1 MKNIV
6 VLEDHPDVQQ
16 WVVQICKRVFPEGM
30 VTAISTVSEVHSLN
44 IGETDLMM
52 VDLNLPDGRGDSVI
66 CYAKTKKP
74 SVQCI
79 VLTSFDDDE
88 YLFSA
93 LKAGANG
100 YLLKDQQEDELVS
113 MLQGIVSDRPALS
126 PLIAMKLL
134 NQFHTIHQLGG
145 QQFELPD
152 DEGIEAN
159 LLHLTPRESEVLRMI
174 AKGYS
179 VKESAKLLDISHHT
193 VSGYIKEIYRK
204 LHVNSRAEA
213 ASLATR
219 LGLS

>member
-16 WVVQICKRVFPEGM
+16 WVVKLCKRVFPDAVVVG
-30 VTAISTVSEVHSLN
+30 ISTVSEVHALD
-44 IGETDLMM
+44 ICKTDLMM

-66 CYAKTKKP
+66 SYIKARKA

-79 VLTSFDDDE
+79 VLTSFDDDD

-100 YLLKDQQEDELVS
+100 YLLKDQQEDELVA

-126 PLIAMKLL
+126 PLIALKLL
-134 NQFHTIHQLGG
+134 NQFHTTNPLEGHR
-145 QQFELPD
+145 PD
-152 DEGIEAN
+152 LNDEEIEAN
-159 LLHLTPRESEVLRMI
+159 LLHLTPRESEVLRLI

-179 VKESAKLLDISHHT
+179 VKESAKLMDISHHT

-219 LGLS
+219 LGLN